1 MKRRA
6 LGMAAFGAAAVGGIA
21 MGWAGERRAV
31 RHQVPEAD
39 PDWEELRRPVKG
51 EQLTVESFDG
61 THLAVEMTG
70 PRDAAVIVFAHA
82 YGMALNVWH
91 YQRRELADE
100 FRVVVFDHRGH
111 GRSEQAVSG
120 DYSVA
125 AFGRDLS
132 AVIEA
137 TVPSGDSA
145 LLVGHSMGGMAVLS
159 YVDQYPD
166 AVGSRLA
173 GAVLMST
180 SGSDVVGGGV
190 LSAGLAAASGVGNR
204 LARRAFDTL
213 GRRAGHA
220 DALYSSSNDLSFLLT
235 KIVGLSADA
244 SPAHVAFTE
253 QLLLD
258 TPTAVKAAIGPMF
271 TSLDMRQAAGLLK
284 APTIVMVG
292 DADRVTPPRQAH
304 RLMELLPEAELI
316 ELPGVGH
323 MAPLEAHQAVTAHI
337 RAFARRVMDR

>member
-6 LGMAAFGAAAVGGIA
+6 LGLAAFGLAAAGGVA

-39 PDWEELRRPVKG
+39 PDWEELRRPIKG

-61 THLAVEMTG
+61 THLAVELTG
-70 PRDAAVIVFAHA
+70 PSSAPTLVLAHG
-82 YGMALNVWH
+82 YGMSMHAWH

-100 FRVVVFDHRGH
+100 FRVAVFDHRGH
-111 GRSEQAVSG
+111 GRSEQAESG

-132 AVIEA
+132 AVIETIVPA
-137 TVPSGDSA
+137 GESTVV
-145 LLVGHSMGGMAVLS
+145 VGHSMGGMTVLS
-159 YVDQYPD
+159 YVEQYPE
-166 AVGSRLA
+166 AVHGRLA

-180 SGSDVVGGGV
+180 SGSDVVTGGMA
-190 LSAGLAAASGVGNR
+190 SAGAAAASVLGNR
-204 LARRAFDTL
+204 LTRRAFSTL
-213 GRRAGHA
+213 GQRAGYA
-220 DALYSSSNDLSFLLT
+220 DLVYSSSTDLSFLLT
-235 KIVGLSADA
+235 KLIGLNSHA
-244 SPAHVAFTE
+244 SSAHVAFTE

-258 TPTAVKAAIGPMF
+258 CPNTVKAAIGPMF
-271 TSLDMRQAAGLLK
+271 TSLDLREAAPLLK
-284 APTIVMVG
+284 VPALVMVG

-304 RLMELLPEAELI
+304 RLLELLPDADLI
-316 ELPGVGH
+316 ELPGIGH

-337 RAFARRVMDR
+337 RAFARRVLG